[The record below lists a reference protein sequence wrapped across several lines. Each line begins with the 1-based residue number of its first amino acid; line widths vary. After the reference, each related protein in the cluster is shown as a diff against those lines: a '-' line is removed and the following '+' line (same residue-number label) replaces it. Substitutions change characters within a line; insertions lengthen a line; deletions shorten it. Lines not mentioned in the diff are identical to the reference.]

1 MMLDFKWPKSPEKD
15 FEFFKIKFKCKEF
28 NSRRALNASTIKEA
42 TIKKVIP
49 EHFLTR
55 LKRFHSQP
63 LAWWTGHF
71 ASYIMEF
78 SNEFKKHLD
87 HKGLLFDLPKP
98 CVG

>member
-1 MMLDFKWPKSPEKD
+1 MKLDFNWPINAEKN
-15 FEFFKIKFKCKEF
+15 FGFFKTKFKCKEF
-28 NSRRALNASTIKEA
+28 NPRRALNASTIKKA
-42 TIKKVIP
+42 TTKQAIP
-49 EHFLTR
+49 EYFFSR

-63 LAWWTGHF
+63 LAWWSGHF

-78 SNEFKKHLD
+78 SNEFKKHLS